1 FPEHFKEGLRPWQVK
16 KLYLSVRENEPIAT
30 LKIDAGEYDPLIGKS
45 YREIAREGLS
55 HQRSQGSGQARAAP
69 GSFLTAVT
77 IAASVSPKVE
87 SEKSLFDGIDTT
99 IAGMAKLASP
109 TNISRE
115 LAKISDRVEAAVGK
129 FDALKPWIVA
139 SDLAAGMEY
148 TRELIEKIKASS
160 IESANK
166 DYLLFL
172 LGNKE
177 NEFND
182 AMNMAL
188 GLVMEVLV
196 DPEKAS
202 EGTASFFQ
210 SRATFATAIPGQ
222 RFSLTMSVV
231 NRSPVKMERAETLI
245 FSREGWDIKANPPV
259 GDLRMN
265 NSILRAQF

>member
-1 FPEHFKEGLRPWQVK
+1 
-16 KLYLSVRENEPIAT
+16 
-30 LKIDAGEYDPLIGKS
+30 
-45 YREIAREGLS
+45 
-55 HQRSQGSGQARAAP
+55 
-69 GSFLTAVT
+69 
-77 IAASVSPKVE
+77 
-87 SEKSLFDGIDTT
+87 
-99 IAGMAKLASP
+99 
-109 TNISRE
+109 
-115 LAKISDRVEAAVGK
+115 
-129 FDALKPWIVA
+129 
-139 SDLAAGMEY
+139 DLAAGMEY

-265 NSILRAQF
+265 NSILRAQFELKVPDDAEYTRPHWSRADELRDHVYQINKSEYLRLPFSPPSVIGAFNYWFEGVRFTLTQPAQTIYIDG